1 MTPRAYMETIMAGF
15 KNMLGVPFCLSALGY
30 LIIGFLWG

>member
-1 MTPRAYMETIMAGF
+1 METIMAGF
-15 KNMLGVPFCLSALGY
+15 KNMPGVPFCLSALGY